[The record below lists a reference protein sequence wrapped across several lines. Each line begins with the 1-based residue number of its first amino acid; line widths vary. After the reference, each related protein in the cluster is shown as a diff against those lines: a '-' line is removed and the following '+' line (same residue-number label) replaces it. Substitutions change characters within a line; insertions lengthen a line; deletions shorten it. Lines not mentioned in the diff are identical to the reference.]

1 MEWRER
7 TPSLGALSPSL
18 SNAAAGFQRPAQ
30 EDLHRKMSKLP
41 RSGNKSAQNFRSRAA
56 LSPKIILRCSLVI
69 LI

>member
-7 TPSLGALSPSL
+7 APGLGALSPAL
-18 SNAAAGFQRPAQ
+18 SHAATGFQRPAQ
-30 EDLHRKMSKLP
+30 EDLHRKMTKVP
-41 RSGNKSAQNFRSRAA
+41 RSGNRSAQSFRSRAA